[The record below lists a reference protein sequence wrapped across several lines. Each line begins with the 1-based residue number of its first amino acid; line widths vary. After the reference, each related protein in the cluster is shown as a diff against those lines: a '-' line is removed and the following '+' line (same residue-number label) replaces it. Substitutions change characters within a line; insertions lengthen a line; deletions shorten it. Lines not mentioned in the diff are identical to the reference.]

1 MSTVEDVDLAT
12 EEEGP
17 GQTLLEH
24 LNELR
29 IRMTWVLGFVLF
41 FTVLSFIFAE
51 DLLNILLVP
60 YANNSPLGELQTIRP
75 TEGIE
80 TFFKVA
86 LLAGAIL
93 SMPFILHQF
102 WLFIAPGLTKSERR
116 YVYVFIPSAL
126 LLFGLGVAFAWFV
139 LVPAAINFLANFLPD
154 VFRTEW
160 TGQDYIGFIVAMLF
174 WLGISFEMPIIIYF
188 VARVGLVTAKALRE
202 QWRIAIIG
210 VAVLAAAITPSIDPV
225 TMLLTMGPLFVLYLF
240 SILLAYIGQR
250 QFENAMAID

>member
-1 MSTVEDVDLAT
+1 MSTVEEVK
-12 EEEGP
+12 EEMDDQGE
-17 GQTLLEH
+17 QTLLQH

-29 IRMTWVLGFVLF
+29 IRFTWAAGFLLF
-41 FTVLSFIFAE
+41 FTIISFIFAE
-51 DLLNILLVP
+51 QLLGFLLTP
-60 YANNSPLGELQTIRP
+60 YANNSPISELQTIRP

-86 LLAGAIL
+86 LLAGGIL

-102 WLFIAPGLTKSERR
+102 WLFISPGLSRSERR
-116 YVYVFIPSAL
+116 YVYVFIPSAMI
-126 LLFGLGVAFAWFV
+126 LFGLGVSFAWFV

-160 TGQDYIGFIVAMLF
+160 TGQDYIGFIVAMVF
-174 WLGISFEMPIIIYF
+174 WLGLAFELPIIFYF
-188 VARVGLVTAKALRE
+188 VARVGVISARNLRE
-202 QWRIAIIG
+202 QWRLAIVG

-225 TMLLTMGPLFVLYLF
+225 TMLLTMAPLMVLYLF

-250 QFENAMAID
+250 QFEKSMAID